1 MKKLIALTL
10 LGTMVFSMPVMAK
23 DYEPPVAVYL
33 ESSSNI
39 GDPDVTVAAIEEDKL
54 VGEYMN
60 NAVTG
65 TWLLEHVIP
74 VAQGGDVIVDGV
86 QTDLTFNVL
95 KANADYSGTAIKF
108 ADSLGGKVLNV
119 VTVKTPVTLGFSV
132 ANVNFYTPGITEGQN
147 VKVYKYNKG
156 EWVEFNV
163 TEVREDHVVVDMT
176 SGGVIAFIEVAQ

>member
-10 LGTMVFSMPVMAK
+10 LGTMIFSVPVMAK

-33 ESSSNI
+33 ESSSNV
-39 GDPDVTVAAIEEDKL
+39 GDPSITVAAIEEDKL

-65 TWLLEHVIP
+65 TWLLENVIP

-95 KANADYSGTAIKF
+95 KADADHSGAAIKF
-108 ADSLGGKVLNV
+108 AENMGGKVLNV
-119 VTVKTPVTLGFSV
+119 VRVQIIFVGFYSLIRKRHTLF
-132 ANVNFYTPGITEGQN
+132 
-147 VKVYKYNKG
+147 
-156 EWVEFNV
+156 
-163 TEVREDHVVVDMT
+163 
-176 SGGVIAFIEVAQ
+176 

>member
-1 MKKLIALTL
+1 MKRLLALTL
-10 LGTMVFSMPVMAK
+10 LGTMIFSVPVMAQ

-33 ESSSNI
+33 ESSSNV
-39 GDPDVTVAAIEEDKL
+39 GDPSITVAAIEEDKL

-65 TWLLEHVIP
+65 TWLLENVIP
-74 VAQGGDVIVDGV
+74 VGQGGDVIVDGV
-86 QTDLTFNVL
+86 QTDLTFSVL
-95 KANADYSGTAIKF
+95 KADADHSGVAKKF
-108 ADSLGGKVLNV
+108 AGTLGGKVLNV

-132 ANVNFYTPGITEGQN
+132 ANVNFYTPGITAGQN

>member
-1 MKKLIALTL
+1 MKRLIALTL
-10 LGTMVFSMPVMAK
+10 LGTMIFSVPVMAK

-33 ESSSNI
+33 ESSSNV
-39 GDPDVTVAAIEEDKL
+39 GDPSITVAAIEEDKL

-65 TWLLEHVIP
+65 TWLLENVIP

-86 QTDLTFNVL
+86 QTDLTFVL
-95 KANADYSGTAIKF
+95 KADADHSGAAIKF
-108 ADSLGGKVLNV
+108 AENMGGKVLNV
-119 VTVKTPVTLGFSV
+119 VTVKNPVTLGFSV
-132 ANVNFYTPGITEGQN
+132 ANVNFYTPGITDGQN

>member
-10 LGTMVFSMPVMAK
+10 LGIMAFSMPVMAQ

-33 ESSSNI
+33 EDSSNV
-39 GDPDVTVAAIEEDKL
+39 GDPAITVAVIEEDKL

-65 TWLLEHVIP
+65 TWLLEDVVP

-86 QTDLTFNVL
+86 QTDLTFSVL
-95 KANADYSGTAIKF
+95 KADADHSGVAQKF
-108 ADSLGGKVLNV
+108 AETLGGKVLNV
-119 VTVKTPVTLGFSV
+119 VTVKNPVTLSFNV
-132 ANVNFYTPGITEGQN
+132 ANVNFYTPGITAGQN